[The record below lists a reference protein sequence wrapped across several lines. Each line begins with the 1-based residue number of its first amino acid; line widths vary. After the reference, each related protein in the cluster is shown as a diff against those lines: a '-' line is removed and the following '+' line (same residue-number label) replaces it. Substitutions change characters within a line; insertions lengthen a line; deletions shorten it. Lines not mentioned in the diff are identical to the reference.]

1 MAESRITKK
10 KQDVCL
16 LCNLKFC
23 KLETIESIKMKTIL
37 DMCLMY
43 NLKFLKFKKIEYI
56 ITQKTLDICF
66 MHNLNGSILISEF
79 DE

>member
-1 MAESRITKK
+1 
-10 KQDVCL
+10 
-16 LCNLKFC
+16 
-23 KLETIESIKMKTIL
+23 MKTIL

-56 ITQKTLDICF
+56 ITQKTLGICF
-66 MHNLNGSILISEF
+66 MHNLKGSILISEF

>member
-1 MAESRITKK
+1 MHAY
-10 KQDVCL
+10 C
-16 LCNLKFC
+16 
-23 KLETIESIKMKTIL
+23 TISNFANWRQFESIKMKTIL